1 MKRKVSVCAGVMAAM
16 VAMSA
21 GAEESKGAEQASV
34 PAVGTDGGAA
44 EASPAV
50 EGPGVERAMAA
61 PPLVEAAAVGN
72 TSAGTATA
80 DAPTAVQAQAKPE
93 AEEVHVPFSF
103 TVVPGLSTSG
113 FSQRNQVHDVS
124 IGLIATQ
131 ARRIRAL
138 GLSLG
143 GNFVGEG
150 GTSGVLATTGIN
162 VSQGPVNGSLFAV
175 GANIA
180 TKDAEGLLASVGA
193 NIVRGNTTGV
203 LATVGANVVTGTVDG
218 SQLSVGANMA
228 TGKVLGAQ
236 LSVGGNLAGES
247 LNGLQMAVGAN
258 VARGASRG
266 VQMAAGVN
274 VAPDLTG
281 LQMSSGVS
289 YAGKLSG
296 AQVSII
302 NVGGSVEGAQV
313 GLVNVASRVDGAQVG
328 IINVAGE
335 TEGESVGLLS
345 FVGNGQANVQ
355 VWASDIALTN
365 VSLKLGGRH
374 LYTVLNVGLTP
385 PMDGDRRRYTTGVG
399 VGGHIPLGR
408 FFVDMDLMG
417 SSVHAHRLFDFD
429 DDTNHVLGQLR
440 LMAGWQVA
448 RRFAVFG
455 GVSANTLVT
464 WNGSDPWK
472 ELGIGPEWKETS
484 DSGRTVVRTWPGILA
499 GIQI

>member
-21 GAEESKGAEQASV
+21 GAEESKGAEQAPV
-34 PAVGTDGGAA
+34 PAADATGSAA
-44 EASPAV
+44 PAV

-61 PPLVEAAAVGN
+61 PPLVEAAAVG
-72 TSAGTATA
+72 TTGAAA
-80 DAPTAVQAQAKPE
+80 APDAPTAVQAQAK
-93 AEEVHVPFSF
+93 AGADEVHVPFSF
-103 TVVPGLSTSG
+103 AVVPGLSTSG

-131 ARRIRAL
+131 AKRIRAL

-150 GTSGVLATTGIN
+150 GSSGVLATTGVNI
-162 VSQGPVNGSLFAV
+162 VQGPVNGSLFAV
-175 GANIA
+175 GGNIL
-180 TKDAEGLLASVGA
+180 TKDSEGLLASVGT
-193 NIVRGNTTGV
+193 NIVRGGATGV
-203 LATVGANVVTGTVDG
+203 LASVGANVVTGSLDGSQMTVGANVVTG
-218 SQLSVGANMA
+218 
-228 TGKVLGAQ
+228 KVLGAQ
-236 LSVGGNLAGES
+236 LGVGGNLAGES
-247 LNGLQMAVGAN
+247 LNGLQMAVGGN
-258 VARGASRG
+258 VASGVSRG

-274 VAPDLTG
+274 VASDLSG

-302 NVGGSVEGAQV
+302 NVGGSVDGAQV
-313 GLVNVASRVDGAQVG
+313 GLVNVASRIDGAQVG
-328 IINVAGE
+328 LVNVAGE
-335 TEGESVGLLS
+335 TQGESVGLLS

-355 VWASDIALTN
+355 VWASDVALTN
-365 VSLKLGGRH
+365 LSLKLGGQH
-374 LYTVLNVGLTP
+374 IYTLLNVGLTP
-385 PMDGDRRRYTTGVG
+385 PMGGDRRRYTMGLG
-399 VGGHIPLGR
+399 IGGHIPLGR

-417 SSVHAHRLFDFD
+417 SSVHANRLFDFE

-440 LMAGWQVA
+440 LIAGWQVA

-484 DSGRTVVRTWPGILA
+484 ESGRTTVRTWPGILA